1 MIGEEVQC
9 TSCWYSGLHPLA
21 VSVVSRPLWWVHT
34 EMVGGGHLT
43 QGHRVSVIQRVGD
56 NHSDVT
62 HCNVTQSDVTLDND
76 TNGDVTHSDLANS
89 NVANI
94 NVEHNNVTNGDVTH
108 INVTQSDI
116 KHDKDTHS
124 AVTDDHCDDKKH
136 VITTSSTTSHL
147 ECSSKTMKYDFFTT
161 ELESDSIAPV
171 ENSYQQVK
179 G

>member
-1 MIGEEVQC
+1 MVG
-9 TSCWYSGLHPLA
+9 TH
-21 VSVVSRPLWWVHT
+21 R

-76 TNGDVTHSDLANS
+76 TNGDAKHSVLVHSNFTHSDLANS

-108 INVTQSDI
+108 VNVTQSDI
-116 KHDKDTHS
+116 THNKVTHS
-124 AVTDDHCDDKKH
+124 DVTDDHCGDKKH
-136 VITTSSTTSHL
+136 VVTTISTTSHL

>member
-1 MIGEEVQC
+1 MVG
-9 TSCWYSGLHPLA
+9 TH
-21 VSVVSRPLWWVHT
+21 R

-62 HCNVTQSDVTLDND
+62 HCNITQSDVTLDND
-76 TNGDVTHSDLANS
+76 TNGDVTHSDLVHSNITHSDLANS

-94 NVEHNNVTNGDVTH
+94 NGDVTH

-116 KHDKDTHS
+116 THNKVTHS
-124 AVTDDHCDDKKH
+124 DVTDDHCDDKKH
-136 VITTSSTTSHL
+136 VITTISTTSHL

-161 ELESDSIAPV
+161 ELESDIIAPV